1 MSSEG
6 RGLTKWQVAALGIG
20 AAAVVA
26 GGAIVAYACVKHRRS
41 RRQKRDDP
49 TSQTTPQTQSASE
62 GSGAGSQSETPSAS
76 QPVSGQLVRTRV
88 TGLDKICLSCYAGV
102 HYLE

>member
-6 RGLTKWQVAALGIG
+6 RGLTKWQVAALGVG

-49 TSQTTPQTQSASE
+49 TPQTTPQTQSARE
-62 GSGAGSQSETPSAS
+62 GSGAGSQSETPSVS
-76 QPVSGQLVRTRV
+76 QPASEQLVRTRI
-88 TGLDKICLSCYAGV
+88 TGLDKRCFGYYVGV

>member
-6 RGLTKWQVAALGIG
+6 RALTKWQVAALGVG

-41 RRQKRDDP
+41 RRLKRDDP
-49 TSQTTPQTQSASE
+49 TPQTTPQTQSASE
-62 GSGAGSQSETPSAS
+62 GSGAGSLSETPSAN
-76 QPVSGQLVRTRV
+76 QPASEQLVRTRI
-88 TGLDKICLSCYAGV
+88 TGLDKICFGCYVGV